1 MLMVYQQAFGTGTSI
16 RYKNILAA
24 PVSNKYRY
32 PVRVKR
38 FIVEY
43 CTYALYICFTTLPVR
58 LDDVQHGVRQ
68 SAFWDNIQP
77 AQQQPGG
84 RRL

>member
-1 MLMVYQQAFGTGTSI
+1 M
-16 RYKNILAA
+16 ILEQSSQNTAICGGS
-24 PVSNKYRY
+24 SNKYRY

-77 AQQQPGG
+77 AQLQPGG
-84 RRL
+84 GRL